1 MNHRHSQQFTF
12 ISSMGLAIDLGATR
26 TSSQLRKL
34 LIADNSTYISSE
46 DEAMRKDWE
55 AVGNDILAA
64 MNTFAK
70 ENDRTKKQ

>member
-1 MNHRHSQQFTF
+1 MKHRHSQQFTF

-34 LIADNSTYISSE
+34 LNADNSTYISSE

>member
-1 MNHRHSQQFTF
+1 MKHRHSQQFTF

-34 LIADNSTYISSE
+34 LNADNSTHISSE

>member
-1 MNHRHSQQFTF
+1 
-12 ISSMGLAIDLGATR
+12 MGLAIDLGATR